1 MSEIPR
7 DPAAQLLSELEERSG
22 RPLRAMLEVSDRCN
36 EVCVHCYQVQGQK
49 GEMSTE
55 QIKALM
61 DELAE
66 MGILLLT
73 ISGGEATLRHD
84 FIELLEHA
92 RKRSFAVRLY
102 TNGLT
107 MTRELALEM
116 KRLALQSIEISLYSH
131 RAEVHDFVT
140 GVPGSFERTV
150 AGIRYLRELGVSV
163 HVKTPVMRV
172 NQDELHAYVEFVS
185 ALGASHGFDPG
196 ALTAREGGDLAPT
209 TLSRSEETHA
219 RLLRDPSLGG
229 VARDM
234 TRDVRPLELRAL
246 DDMLCGA
253 GAAVHVEANGEL
265 RACSS
270 LEVPL
275 GHVSQGVEHARET
288 NAVMQSLR
296 ELRWKN
302 VHGCRDCDL
311 RAYCGRCHAMA
322 LVEAGDALA
331 PYATACAS
339 ARTVYAVSMGR
350 AAEIAPRG
358 PSEIADVGP
367 YQHVEGHRF
376 EAIADL
382 LTEEDVALAERL
394 KWTRREGGAVAS
406 TYAGAQ
412 ADTRLVQLRRPGR
425 SGRRALTANEIPDS
439 LKGALENTA

>member
-1 MSEIPR
+1 MSELPR
-7 DPAAQLLSELEERSG
+7 DPAEALLSELEERLG
-22 RPLRAMLEVSDRCN
+22 RPLRAMLEISDRCN

-55 QIKALM
+55 QVKALM
-61 DELAE
+61 DELAD

-131 RAEVHDFVT
+131 RAQAHDFVT

-150 AGIRYLRELGVSV
+150 AGIRHLKALGVSV
-163 HVKTPVMRV
+163 HVKSPVMRV
-172 NQDELHAYVEFVS
+172 NQDELHAYVDFVRE
-185 ALGASHGFDPG
+185 LGASHGFDPG
-196 ALTAREGGDLAPT
+196 VLTAREGGDRAPIS
-209 TLSRSEETHA
+209 LSRSEETHA
-219 RLLRDPSLGG
+219 RLLRDPTLGG
-229 VARDM
+229 IARDM
-234 TRDVRPLELRAL
+234 TRDVRPLEERSL
-246 DDMLCGA
+246 DDTLCGA
-253 GAAVHVEANGEL
+253 GATVHVEANGEL

-275 GHVSQGVEHARET
+275 GHASEGVARARET

-296 ELRWKN
+296 ELRWKH

-311 RAYCGRCHAMA
+311 SAYCGRCHAMA
-322 LVEAGDALA
+322 LVDAGDALA
-331 PYATACAS
+331 PYAAACGS
-339 ARTVYAVSMGR
+339 ARTVYGVSMGS
-350 AAEIAPRG
+350 APEIAPRTPGESIELG
-358 PSEIADVGP
+358 PFRHIDGNRFQAIADV
-367 YQHVEGHRF
+367 
-376 EAIADL
+376 I
-382 LTEEDVALAERL
+382 TEEDVALAEKL
-394 KWTRREGGAVAS
+394 KWTRRAGGPVVS
-406 TYAGAQ
+406 HSAGSG
-412 ADTRLVQLRRPGR
+412 LVQLRRPGR

-439 LKGALENTA
+439 LKGALTNTA